1 MTLKGNF
8 EINWSLANGIKCTK
22 SSYDLTVYSL
32 YCAQKLKSY
41 SANDFEFFFDFWVV
55 PSKMSV
61 NDADWSSNS
70 TV

>member
-1 MTLKGNF
+1 MYTPFLSGIARKEFDLPKLKSIYG
-8 EINWSLANGIKCTK
+8 
-22 SSYDLTVYSL
+22 LTVYFI

-61 NDADWSSNS
+61 NDAD
-70 TV
+70 